1 MQTAPVGSM
10 KERAF
15 LTEPYL
21 FFRSFEF
28 IEVNR

>member
-1 MQTAPVGSM
+1 MQAAPVDPM

-21 FFRSFEF
+21 FFILSDFQK
-28 IEVNR
+28 

>member
-1 MQTAPVGSM
+1 MQAAPIDSM

-21 FFRSFEF
+21 FFHSFRF
-28 IEVNR
+28 SEVNR